1 MTQEVIKHLN
11 HTKYEKHWYKMDLFF
26 LAAYFNTNKIG
37 CNAARTP
44 PSVFLQSLSRIHS
57 NISTT
62 TSESNIKQ
70 YFRKLSA
77 RNIAVHFRDYQL

>member
-44 PSVFLQSLSRIHS
+44 PSVFLQSLS
-57 NISTT
+57 
-62 TSESNIKQ
+62 
-70 YFRKLSA
+70 L
-77 RNIAVHFRDYQL
+77 